1 MKTLMTLLLTLAM
14 LFTLA
19 ACGGQAGGDQTQE
32 PNQSDVLDGDVSGG
46 EDENY
51 ESLYGKVTSI
61 VGNEIELALA
71 ELPDD
76 DAGDGDDDRRRSSFR
91 AASL

>member
-19 ACGGQAGGDQTQE
+19 ACGSQAGGDQTQE

-46 EDENY
+46 EEENY
-51 ESLYGKVTSI
+51 ESLYGK
-61 VGNEIELALA
+61 
-71 ELPDD
+71 
-76 DAGDGDDDRRRSSFR
+76 GDQHRGQ
-91 AASL
+91 

>member
-19 ACGGQAGGDQTQE
+19 ACGSQAGGDQTQE

-46 EDENY
+46 EEENY

-61 VGNEIELALA
+61 VGNPPINFRY
-71 ELPDD
+71 
-76 DAGDGDDDRRRSSFR
+76 AGSTSATKLYR
-91 AASL
+91 